1 MGNDIAISDNN
12 NNNDT
17 INSFSGNVGRM
28 FTTIKGEDFSA
39 KLALNNAIADAE
51 PIDKYLDKWINLKD
65 VIVQDVE
72 FTDEDESTGDVT
84 VTSAV
89 MVVLVDDQGKAYR
102 VFSNGVFRDLQRL
115 LNILGDPNTWPDP
128 VSVKVVQTVSGKN
141 RFYNLRAS
149 LTSLIK

>member
-1 MGNDIAISDNN
+1 MANDIAISENN
-12 NNNDT
+12 S
-17 INSFSGNVGRM
+17 IESFTGGVGRL

-51 PIDKYLDKWINLKD
+51 PIDKHLDKWINLKD
-65 VIVQDVE
+65 IVIQDVE
-72 FTDEDESTGDVT
+72 FTDEDESTGEVT
-84 VTSAV
+84 TTQGI
-89 MVVLVDDQGKAYR
+89 MVVLVDDQGRAYR
-102 VFSNGVFRDLQRL
+102 AFSNGVFRDLQRL

-149 LTSLIK
+149 LTSAIK

>member
-1 MGNDIAISDNN
+1 MANDIAISENN
-12 NNNDT
+12 S
-17 INSFSGNVGRM
+17 IESFTGGVGRL

-51 PIDKYLDKWINLKD
+51 PIDKHLDKWINLKD
-65 VIVQDVE
+65 IVIQDVE
-72 FTDEDESTGDVT
+72 FTDEDESTGEVT
-84 VTSAV
+84 TTQGI

-102 VFSNGVFRDLQRL
+102 AFSNGVFRDLQRL
-115 LNILGDPNTWPDP
+115 LNILGYPNTWPEP

-149 LTSLIK
+149 LTSAIK

>member
-1 MGNDIAISDNN
+1 MANDIAISENN
-12 NNNDT
+12 S
-17 INSFSGNVGRM
+17 IESFSGGVGRL

-51 PIDKYLDKWINLKD
+51 PIDKHLDKWINLKD
-65 VIVQDVE
+65 IVVQDVE
-72 FTDEDESTGDVT
+72 FTDEDESTGEVT
-84 VTSAV
+84 TTPGI

-102 VFSNGVFRDLQRL
+102 AFSNGVFRDLQRL

-149 LTSLIK
+149 LTSAVK

>member
-1 MGNDIAISDNN
+1 MAKDIAISENN
-12 NNNDT
+12 S
-17 INSFSGNVGRM
+17 IESFTGGVGRL

-51 PIDKYLDKWINLKD
+51 PIDKHLDKWINLKD
-65 VIVQDVE
+65 IVIQDVE
-72 FTDEDESTGDVT
+72 FTDEDESTGEVT
-84 VTSAV
+84 TTPGI
-89 MVVLVDDQGKAYR
+89 MVVLVDDQGKAFR
-102 VFSNGVFRDLQRL
+102 AFSNGVFRDLQRL

-149 LTSLIK
+149 LTSAL

>member
-1 MGNDIAISDNN
+1 MANDIAISENN
-12 NNNDT
+12 S
-17 INSFSGNVGRM
+17 IESFTGGVGRL
-28 FTTIKGEDFSA
+28 FTTIRGEDFSA

-51 PIDKYLDKWINLKD
+51 PIDKHLDKWINLKD
-65 VIVQDVE
+65 IVIQDVE
-72 FTDEDESTGDVT
+72 FTDEDESTGEVT
-84 VTSAV
+84 TTQGI

-102 VFSNGVFRDLQRL
+102 AFSNGVFRDLQRL

-149 LTSLIK
+149 LTSAIK

>member
-1 MGNDIAISDNN
+1 MAKDIAVSENN
-12 NNNDT
+12 S
-17 INSFSGNVGRM
+17 IESFTGGVGRL

-51 PIDKYLDKWINLKD
+51 PIDKHLDKWINLKD
-65 VIVQDVE
+65 IVIQDVE
-72 FTDEDESTGDVT
+72 FTDEDESTGEVT
-84 VTSAV
+84 TTQGI

-102 VFSNGVFRDLQRL
+102 AFSNGVFRDLQRL

-149 LTSLIK
+149 LTSTIK

>member
-1 MGNDIAISDNN
+1 MAKDIAISENN
-12 NNNDT
+12 S
-17 INSFSGNVGRM
+17 IESFTGGVGRL
-28 FTTIKGEDFSA
+28 FTTIQGEDFSA

-51 PIDKYLDKWINLKD
+51 PIDKHLDKWINLKD
-65 VIVQDVE
+65 IVIQDVE
-72 FTDEDESTGDVT
+72 FSDEDESTGEVT
-84 VTSAV
+84 TTPGI

-102 VFSNGVFRDLQRL
+102 AFSNGVFRDLQRL

-149 LTSLIK
+149 LTSAIK

>member
-1 MGNDIAISDNN
+1 MANDIAVSENN
-12 NNNDT
+12 S
-17 INSFSGNVGRM
+17 IESFTGGVGRL

-51 PIDKYLDKWINLKD
+51 PIDKHLDKWINLKD
-65 VIVQDVE
+65 IVIQDVE
-72 FTDEDESTGDVT
+72 FTDEDESTGEVT
-84 VTSAV
+84 TTPGI

-102 VFSNGVFRDLQRL
+102 AFSNGVFRDLQRL
-115 LNILGDPNTWPDP
+115 LNILGDPNTWPYP

-149 LTSLIK
+149 LTSAIK

>member
-1 MGNDIAISDNN
+1 MAKDIAISENN
-12 NNNDT
+12 S
-17 INSFSGNVGRM
+17 IESFTGGVGRL

-51 PIDKYLDKWINLKD
+51 PIDKHLDKWINLKD
-65 VIVQDVE
+65 IVIQDVE
-72 FTDEDESTGDVT
+72 FTDEDESTGEVT
-84 VTSAV
+84 TTEGI

-102 VFSNGVFRDLQRL
+102 AFSNGVFRDLQRL

-149 LTSLIK
+149 LTSAIK

>member
-1 MGNDIAISDNN
+1 MAKDIAVSENN
-12 NNNDT
+12 S
-17 INSFSGNVGRM
+17 IESFTGGVGRL

-51 PIDKYLDKWINLKD
+51 PIDKHLDKWINLKD
-65 VIVQDVE
+65 IVIQDVE
-72 FTDEDESTGDVT
+72 FTDEDESTGEIT
-84 VTSAV
+84 TTPGI

-102 VFSNGVFRDLQRL
+102 AFSNGVFRDLQRL

-149 LTSLIK
+149 LTSAIK

>member
-1 MGNDIAISDNN
+1 MANDIAVSENN
-12 NNNDT
+12 S
-17 INSFSGNVGRM
+17 IESFTGGVGRL

-51 PIDKYLDKWINLKD
+51 PIDKHLDKWINLKD
-65 VIVQDVE
+65 IVIQDVE
-72 FTDEDESTGDVT
+72 FTDEDESTGEVT
-84 VTSAV
+84 TTPGI

-102 VFSNGVFRDLQRL
+102 AFSNGVFRDLQRL

-149 LTSLIK
+149 LTSSVK

>member
-1 MGNDIAISDNN
+1 MANDVAISENN
-12 NNNDT
+12 S
-17 INSFSGNVGRM
+17 IESFTGGVGRL

-51 PIDKYLDKWINLKD
+51 PIDKHLDKWINLKD
-65 VIVQDVE
+65 IVIQDVE
-72 FTDEDESTGDVT
+72 FTDEDESTGET
-84 VTSAV
+84 TTTQGI

-102 VFSNGVFRDLQRL
+102 AFSNGVFRDLQRL

-149 LTSLIK
+149 LTSAIK

>member
-1 MGNDIAISDNN
+1 MANDIVISENN
-12 NNNDT
+12 S
-17 INSFSGNVGRM
+17 IESFTGGVGRL
-28 FTTIKGEDFSA
+28 FTTIKVEDFSA

-51 PIDKYLDKWINLKD
+51 PIDKHLDKWINLKD
-65 VIVQDVE
+65 IVIQDVE
-72 FTDEDESTGDVT
+72 FTDEDESTGEVT
-84 VTSAV
+84 TTPGI

-102 VFSNGVFRDLQRL
+102 AFSNGVFRDLQRL

-149 LTSLIK
+149 LTSAIK

>member
-1 MGNDIAISDNN
+1 MAKDIAVSENN
-12 NNNDT
+12 S
-17 INSFSGNVGRM
+17 IESFTGGVGRL

-51 PIDKYLDKWINLKD
+51 PIDKHLDKWINLKD
-65 VIVQDVE
+65 IVIQDVE
-72 FTDEDESTGDVT
+72 FTDEDESTGET
-84 VTSAV
+84 TTTQGI

-102 VFSNGVFRDLQRL
+102 AFSNGVFRDLQRL

-149 LTSLIK
+149 LTSAIK

>member
-1 MGNDIAISDNN
+1 MAKDIVVSENN
-12 NNNDT
+12 S
-17 INSFSGNVGRM
+17 IESFTGGVGRL

-51 PIDKYLDKWINLKD
+51 PIDKHLDKWINLKD
-65 VIVQDVE
+65 IVIQDVE
-72 FTDEDESTGDVT
+72 FTDEDESTGEVT
-84 VTSAV
+84 TTQGI

-102 VFSNGVFRDLQRL
+102 AFSNGVFRDLQRL

-149 LTSLIK
+149 LTSAIK

>member
-1 MGNDIAISDNN
+1 MANDIAISENN
-12 NNNDT
+12 S
-17 INSFSGNVGRM
+17 IESFTGGVGRL

-51 PIDKYLDKWINLKD
+51 PIDKHLDKWINLKD
-65 VIVQDVE
+65 IVIQDVE
-72 FTDEDESTGDVT
+72 FTDEDESTGEIT
-84 VTSAV
+84 TTQGI

-102 VFSNGVFRDLQRL
+102 AFSNGVFRDLQRL

-149 LTSLIK
+149 LTSAVK

>member
-1 MGNDIAISDNN
+1 MAKDIAISENN
-12 NNNDT
+12 S
-17 INSFSGNVGRM
+17 IESFTGGVGRL

-51 PIDKYLDKWINLKD
+51 PIDKHLDKWINLKD
-65 VIVQDVE
+65 IVIQDVE
-72 FTDEDESTGDVT
+72 FTDEDEATGEVT
-84 VTSAV
+84 TTAGI

-102 VFSNGVFRDLQRL
+102 AFSNGVFRDLQRL

-149 LTSLIK
+149 LTSSVK

>member
-1 MGNDIAISDNN
+1 MANDIAISENN
-12 NNNDT
+12 S
-17 INSFSGNVGRM
+17 IESFTGGVGRL

-51 PIDKYLDKWINLKD
+51 PIDKHLDKWINLKD
-65 VIVQDVE
+65 IVIQDVE
-72 FTDEDESTGDVT
+72 FTDEDESTGEIT
-84 VTSAV
+84 TTPGI

-102 VFSNGVFRDLQRL
+102 AFSNGVFRDLQRL

-149 LTSLIK
+149 LTSAIK

>member
-1 MGNDIAISDNN
+1 MANDVAISENN
-12 NNNDT
+12 S
-17 INSFSGNVGRM
+17 IESFTGGVGRL

-51 PIDKYLDKWINLKD
+51 PIDKHLDKWINLKD
-65 VIVQDVE
+65 IVIQDVE
-72 FTDEDESTGDVT
+72 FTDEDESTGEVT
-84 VTSAV
+84 TTQGI

-102 VFSNGVFRDLQRL
+102 AFSNGVFRDLQRL

-149 LTSLIK
+149 LTSAIK

>member
-1 MGNDIAISDNN
+1 MAKDIAISENN
-12 NNNDT
+12 S
-17 INSFSGNVGRM
+17 IESFTGGVGRL

-51 PIDKYLDKWINLKD
+51 PIDKHLDKWINLKD
-65 VIVQDVE
+65 IVIQDVE
-72 FTDEDESTGDVT
+72 FTDEDESTGEVT
-84 VTSAV
+84 TTQGI

-102 VFSNGVFRDLQRL
+102 AFSNGVFRDLQRL

-128 VSVKVVQTVSGKN
+128 VSVKVVQSVSGKN

-149 LTSLIK
+149 LTSAIK

>member
-1 MGNDIAISDNN
+1 MANDIAVSENN
-12 NNNDT
+12 S
-17 INSFSGNVGRM
+17 IESFTGGVGRL
-28 FTTIKGEDFSA
+28 FTTIRGEDFSA

-51 PIDKYLDKWINLKD
+51 PIDKHLDKWINLKD
-65 VIVQDVE
+65 IVIQDVE
-72 FTDEDESTGDVT
+72 FTDEDESTGEVT
-84 VTSAV
+84 TTQGI

-102 VFSNGVFRDLQRL
+102 AFSNGVFRDLQRL

-149 LTSLIK
+149 LTSAIK

>member
-1 MGNDIAISDNN
+1 MAKDIAISENN
-12 NNNDT
+12 S
-17 INSFSGNVGRM
+17 IESFTGGVGRL
-28 FTTIKGEDFSA
+28 FTTIKGDDFSA

-51 PIDKYLDKWINLKD
+51 PIDKHLDKWINLKD
-65 VIVQDVE
+65 IVIQDVE
-72 FTDEDESTGDVT
+72 FTDEDESTGEVT
-84 VTSAV
+84 TTQGI

-102 VFSNGVFRDLQRL
+102 AFSNGVFRDLQRL

-149 LTSLIK
+149 LTSAIK

>member
-1 MGNDIAISDNN
+1 MANDIAISENN
-12 NNNDT
+12 S
-17 INSFSGNVGRM
+17 IESFTGGVGRL

-51 PIDKYLDKWINLKD
+51 PIDKHLDKWINLKD
-65 VIVQDVE
+65 IVIQDVE
-72 FTDEDESTGDVT
+72 FTDEDESTGEVT
-84 VTSAV
+84 TTQGI

-102 VFSNGVFRDLQRL
+102 AFSNGVFRDLQRL

-128 VSVKVVQTVSGKN
+128 VSVKVVQSVSGKN

-149 LTSLIK
+149 LTSAIK

>member
-1 MGNDIAISDNN
+1 MANDVAISENN
-12 NNNDT
+12 S
-17 INSFSGNVGRM
+17 IESFTGGVGRL
-28 FTTIKGEDFSA
+28 FTTIRGEDFSA

-51 PIDKYLDKWINLKD
+51 PIDKHLDKWINLKD
-65 VIVQDVE
+65 IVIQDVE
-72 FTDEDESTGDVT
+72 FTDEDESTGEVT
-84 VTSAV
+84 TTQGI

-102 VFSNGVFRDLQRL
+102 AFSNGVFRDLQRL

-149 LTSLIK
+149 LTSAIK

>member
-1 MGNDIAISDNN
+1 MAKDIAISENN
-12 NNNDT
+12 S
-17 INSFSGNVGRM
+17 IESFTGGVGRL

-51 PIDKYLDKWINLKD
+51 PIDKHLDKWINLKD
-65 VIVQDVE
+65 IVIQDVE
-72 FTDEDESTGDVT
+72 FSDEDESTGEVT
-84 VTSAV
+84 TTHGI

-102 VFSNGVFRDLQRL
+102 AFSNGVFRDLQRL

-149 LTSLIK
+149 LTSAIK

>member
-1 MGNDIAISDNN
+1 MAKDIAISENN
-12 NNNDT
+12 S
-17 INSFSGNVGRM
+17 IESFTGGVGRL
-28 FTTIKGEDFSA
+28 FTTIQGEDFSA

-51 PIDKYLDKWINLKD
+51 PIDKHLDTWINLKD
-65 VIVQDVE
+65 IVIQDVE
-72 FTDEDESTGDVT
+72 FTDEDESTGEVT
-84 VTSAV
+84 TTPGI

-102 VFSNGVFRDLQRL
+102 AFSNGVFRDLQRL

-149 LTSLIK
+149 LTSSIK

>member
-1 MGNDIAISDNN
+1 MANDIAISENN
-12 NNNDT
+12 S
-17 INSFSGNVGRM
+17 IESFTGGVGRL
-28 FTTIKGEDFSA
+28 FTTIKGENFSA

-51 PIDKYLDKWINLKD
+51 PIDKHLDKWINLKD
-65 VIVQDVE
+65 IVIQDVE
-72 FTDEDESTGDVT
+72 FTDEDESTGET
-84 VTSAV
+84 TTTQGI

-102 VFSNGVFRDLQRL
+102 AFSNGVFRDLQRL

-149 LTSLIK
+149 LTSAIK

>member
-1 MGNDIAISDNN
+1 MANDIAISENN
-12 NNNDT
+12 S
-17 INSFSGNVGRM
+17 IESFTGGVGRL

-51 PIDKYLDKWINLKD
+51 PIDKHLDKWINLKD
-65 VIVQDVE
+65 IVIQDVE
-72 FTDEDESTGDVT
+72 FTDEDESTGET
-84 VTSAV
+84 TTTPGI

-102 VFSNGVFRDLQRL
+102 AFSNGVFRDLQRL

-149 LTSLIK
+149 LTSAIK

>member
-1 MGNDIAISDNN
+1 MAKDIAISENN
-12 NNNDT
+12 S
-17 INSFSGNVGRM
+17 IESFTGGVGRL
-28 FTTIKGEDFSA
+28 FTTIRGEDFSA

-51 PIDKYLDKWINLKD
+51 PIDKHLDKWINLKD
-65 VIVQDVE
+65 IVIQDVE
-72 FTDEDESTGDVT
+72 FTDEDESTGET
-84 VTSAV
+84 TTTPGI

-102 VFSNGVFRDLQRL
+102 AFSNGVFRDLQRL

-149 LTSLIK
+149 LTSAVK

>member
-1 MGNDIAISDNN
+1 MANDIAVSENN
-12 NNNDT
+12 S
-17 INSFSGNVGRM
+17 IESFTGGVGRL
-28 FTTIKGEDFSA
+28 FTTIQGEDFSA

-51 PIDKYLDKWINLKD
+51 PIDKHLDKWINLKD
-65 VIVQDVE
+65 IVIQDVE
-72 FTDEDESTGDVT
+72 FTDEDESTGEMT
-84 VTSAV
+84 TTQGI

-102 VFSNGVFRDLQRL
+102 AFSNGVFRDLQRL

-149 LTSLIK
+149 LTSAIK

>member
-1 MGNDIAISDNN
+1 MAKDIAVSENN
-12 NNNDT
+12 S
-17 INSFSGNVGRM
+17 IESFTGGVGRL

-51 PIDKYLDKWINLKD
+51 PIDKHLDKWINLKD
-65 VIVQDVE
+65 IVIQDVE
-72 FTDEDESTGDVT
+72 FTDEDESTGEVT
-84 VTSAV
+84 TTQGI

-102 VFSNGVFRDLQRL
+102 AFSNGVFRDLQRL

-149 LTSLIK
+149 LTSAIK

>member
-1 MGNDIAISDNN
+1 MAKDIAISENN
-12 NNNDT
+12 S
-17 INSFSGNVGRM
+17 IESFTGGVGRL

-51 PIDKYLDKWINLKD
+51 PIDKHLDKWINLKD
-65 VIVQDVE
+65 IVIQDVE
-72 FTDEDESTGDVT
+72 FTDEDESTGEVT
-84 VTSAV
+84 TTQGI
-89 MVVLVDDQGKAYR
+89 MVVLVDDKGTAYR
-102 VFSNGVFRDLQRL
+102 AFSNGVFRDLQRL

-149 LTSLIK
+149 LTSAIK

>member
-1 MGNDIAISDNN
+1 MAKDIAISENN
-12 NNNDT
+12 S
-17 INSFSGNVGRM
+17 IESFTGGVGRL

-51 PIDKYLDKWINLKD
+51 PIDKHLDKWINLKD
-65 VIVQDVE
+65 IVIQDVE
-72 FTDEDESTGDVT
+72 FTDEDESTGET
-84 VTSAV
+84 TTTQGI

-102 VFSNGVFRDLQRL
+102 AFSNGVFRDLQRL

-149 LTSLIK
+149 LTSAIK

>member
-1 MGNDIAISDNN
+1 MAKDIAISENN
-12 NNNDT
+12 S
-17 INSFSGNVGRM
+17 IESFTGGVGRL
-28 FTTIKGEDFSA
+28 FTTIQGDDFSA

-51 PIDKYLDKWINLKD
+51 PIDKHLDKWINLKD
-65 VIVQDVE
+65 IVIQDVE
-72 FTDEDESTGDVT
+72 FTDEDESTGEVT
-84 VTSAV
+84 TTPGI

-102 VFSNGVFRDLQRL
+102 AFSNGVFRDLQRL

-149 LTSLIK
+149 LTSAVK